1 MIQISPFC
9 DIVAQSRVAWAAKSA
24 YVRGGYLLGANRMN
38 VSMIGLGAMG
48 AAMVRNLLAKGVT
61 VTVWNRSRAIV
72 DDLVAEGAKPAASAD
87 EAFEADI
94 VLSMLAHDQAVKDVL
109 LDSGV
114 LARARKG
121 VVHVNLA
128 TISAALAGELAALH
142 AELGLGY
149 VAAPVFGRPPVAQ
162 AGGLNVLAAGAP
174 DAVATAMPV
183 LEQLAAKVWP
193 LGEDPVRANALKLA
207 GNFMI
212 VSAIESMGEAV
223 ALGEAYGVP
232 APELLDMLSSTLFAA
247 PIYKIYG
254 GMIAERRYSPPGFA
268 AELGLKDVR
277 LVLDAAEAK
286 GLSMPQAD
294 LAEASLEM
302 LLQGEGAKDL
312 DLAALAEIARAR
324 VE

>member
-1 MIQISPFC
+1 
-9 DIVAQSRVAWAAKSA
+9 
-24 YVRGGYLLGANRMN
+24 MN

-48 AAMVRNLLAKGVT
+48 AAIARNLLAKGVQ
-61 VTVWNRSRAIV
+61 VTVWNRSRPAV
-72 DDLVAEGAKPAASAD
+72 DALAAEGARPAADID
-87 EAFEADI
+87 EAFAADV
-94 VLSMLAHDQAVKDVL
+94 VLSMLAHDKAVREVL
-109 LDSGV
+109 VDSGA

-128 TISAALAGELAALH
+128 TISTALAGELAALH

-149 VAAPVFGRPPVAQ
+149 VASPVFGRPPVAQ

-174 DAVATAMPV
+174 DAVAAAMPV
-183 LEQLAAKVWP
+183 LDMLAAKVWP

-232 APELLDMLSSTLFAA
+232 APELLDMLTSTLFAA

-254 GMIAERRYSPPGFA
+254 AMIAERRYSPPGFA

-286 GLSMPQAD
+286 GLSMPLAD
-294 LAEASLEM
+294 LGEASLEM
-302 LLQGEGAKDL
+302 LLGGDDKNL
-312 DLAALAEIARAR
+312 DLAALAEVARAR
-324 VE
+324 VEGR

>member
-1 MIQISPFC
+1 
-9 DIVAQSRVAWAAKSA
+9 
-24 YVRGGYLLGANRMN
+24 MN
-38 VSMIGLGAMG
+38 VGFIGLGAMG
-48 AAMVRNLLAKGVT
+48 AAMVRNLLGKGVS

-72 DDLVAEGAKPAASAD
+72 DQLAAEGATPAQTIDDVFA
-87 EAFEADI
+87 ADI
-94 VLSMLAHDQAVKDVL
+94 VLSMLAHDQAMRDVL
-109 LDSGV
+109 VDSGA
-114 LARARKG
+114 LGRARKG

-128 TISAALAGELAALH
+128 TISTALAVELSALH
-142 AELGLGY
+142 TELGLGY
-149 VAAPVFGRPPVAQ
+149 VASPVFGRPPVAL

-174 DAVATAMPV
+174 AAVEAAMPV
-183 LEQLAAKVWP
+183 LGKLAAKVWP

-223 ALGEAYGVP
+223 ALGEAYGVEG
-232 APELLDMLSSTLFAA
+232 AELLDMLTSTLFAA

-286 GLSMPQAD
+286 GLSMPLAD
-294 LAEASLEM
+294 LAEASLES
-302 LLQGEGAKDL
+302 LLGGPDKGL
-312 DLAALAEIARAR
+312 DLAALAEVARGR
-324 VE
+324 VEGR

>member
-1 MIQISPFC
+1 
-9 DIVAQSRVAWAAKSA
+9 
-24 YVRGGYLLGANRMN
+24 MN

-48 AAMVRNLLAKGVT
+48 AAMVRNLLAKGVK

-72 DDLVAEGAKPAASAD
+72 DELAAEGAIPAADVD
-87 EAFEADI
+87 EAFKADV
-94 VLSMLAHDQAVKDVL
+94 VLTMLAHDQAVKDVL

-128 TISAALAGELAALH
+128 TISTALAGELAALH

-174 DAVATAMPV
+174 DAVATAMPI
-183 LEQLAAKVWP
+183 LEHLAAKVWS

-254 GMIAERRYSPPGFA
+254 AMIAERRYTPPGFA

-302 LLQGEGAKDL
+302 LLGGEDQDL
-312 DLAALAEIARAR
+312 DLAALAEVARGR
-324 VE
+324 VEGR

>member
-1 MIQISPFC
+1 
-9 DIVAQSRVAWAAKSA
+9 
-24 YVRGGYLLGANRMN
+24 MN
-38 VSMIGLGAMG
+38 IGFIGLGAMG
-48 AAMVRNLLAKGVT
+48 AAMVRNLLGKGAK
-61 VTVWNRSRAIV
+61 VTVWNRSRPIV
-72 DDLVAEGAKPAASAD
+72 DALALEGATAAATVG
-87 EAFEADI
+87 EVFQADI
-94 VLSMLAHDQAVKDVL
+94 VLTMLAHDQAMREVL

-114 LARARKG
+114 LAGARKG

-128 TISAALAGELAALH
+128 TISTALAAELAALH

-149 VAAPVFGRPPVAQ
+149 VASPVFGRPPVAQ

-174 DAVATAMPV
+174 DAVAAAMPI

-223 ALGEAYGVP
+223 ALGEAYGVS
-232 APELLDMLSSTLFAA
+232 APELIDMLSSTLFAA

-254 GMIAERRYSPPGFA
+254 AMIAERRYTPPGFA

-286 GLSMPQAD
+286 GLSMPLAD
-294 LAEASLEM
+294 LAEASLES
-302 LLQGEGAKDL
+302 LLGGPDKNL
-312 DLAALAEIARAR
+312 DLAALAEVARAR
-324 VE
+324 IEGR

>member
-1 MIQISPFC
+1 
-9 DIVAQSRVAWAAKSA
+9 
-24 YVRGGYLLGANRMN
+24 MN
-38 VSMIGLGAMG
+38 ISMIGLGAMG
-48 AAMVRNLLAKGVT
+48 AAIVRNLLAKGMK
-61 VTVWNRSRAIV
+61 VTVWNRSPAIV
-72 DDLVAEGAKPAASAD
+72 DALVAEGAIPAADAD
-87 EAFEADI
+87 EAFKADV
-94 VLSMLAHDQAVKDVL
+94 VLSMLAHDQAVKEVL
-109 LDSGV
+109 VDSGV
-114 LARARKG
+114 LVRARKG

-128 TISAALAGELAALH
+128 TISTALAGELAALH

-149 VAAPVFGRPPVAQ
+149 VASPVFGRPPVAQ
-162 AGGLNVLAAGAP
+162 AGALNVLAAGAP

-302 LLQGEGAKDL
+302 LLDGDGRGL
-312 DLAALAEIARAR
+312 DLAALAEIARGR
-324 VE
+324 VDGR

>member
-1 MIQISPFC
+1 
-9 DIVAQSRVAWAAKSA
+9 
-24 YVRGGYLLGANRMN
+24 MN

-48 AAMVRNLLAKGVT
+48 AAMVRNLLAKGVK
-61 VTVWNRSRAIV
+61 VMVWNRSRAIV
-72 DDLVAEGAKPAASAD
+72 DALAAEGAIPAD
-87 EAFEADI
+87 DVDQAFKADI
-94 VLSMLAHDQAVKDVL
+94 VLSMLAHDQAMREVL
-109 LDSGV
+109 VDSGV
-114 LARARKG
+114 LARAPKG

-128 TISAALAGELAALH
+128 TISTALAGELAALH
-142 AELGLGY
+142 ADLGLGY
-149 VAAPVFGRPPVAQ
+149 VASPVFGRPPVAQ

-174 DAVATAMPV
+174 DAVAAAMPV
-183 LEQLAAKVWP
+183 LEMLAGKVWP
-193 LGEDPVRANALKLA
+193 LGEDPIRANALKLA

-254 GMIAERRYSPPGFA
+254 GMIAERRYTPPGFA

-286 GLSMPQAD
+286 GLSMPLAD
-294 LAEASLEM
+294 LAEASLEV
-302 LLQGEGAKDL
+302 LLDGEDKGL
-312 DLAALAEIARAR
+312 DLAALAEIARGR
-324 VE
+324 VDGR

>member
-1 MIQISPFC
+1 
-9 DIVAQSRVAWAAKSA
+9 
-24 YVRGGYLLGANRMN
+24 MN
-38 VSMIGLGAMG
+38 VGFVGLGAMG
-48 AAMVRNLLAKGVT
+48 AAMVRNLLAKGVS

-72 DDLVAEGAKPAASAD
+72 DALAAEGATPAATVD
-87 EAFEADI
+87 EAFAADI
-94 VLSMLAHDQAVKDVL
+94 VLSMLAHDAAMREVL
-109 LDSGV
+109 VDSGV

-121 VVHVNLA
+121 LVHVNHA
-128 TISAALAGELAALH
+128 TISTDLAAELSALH

-162 AGGLNVLAAGAP
+162 AGGLNLLSAGAP
-174 DAVATAMPV
+174 EAVAKAQPV
-183 LEQLAAKVWP
+183 LEMLAAKVWP

-223 ALGEAYGVP
+223 ALGEAYGVA
-232 APELLDMLSSTLFAA
+232 APDLLDMLSSTLFAA

-254 GMIAERRYSPPGFA
+254 AMIAERRYSPPGFA

-286 GLSMPQAD
+286 GLSMPLAD
-294 LAEASLEM
+294 LAEASLES
-302 LLQGEGAKDL
+302 LLGGDEKNL
-312 DLAALAEIARAR
+312 DLAALAEVARAR
-324 VE
+324 IEGR

>member
-1 MIQISPFC
+1 
-9 DIVAQSRVAWAAKSA
+9 
-24 YVRGGYLLGANRMN
+24 MN
-38 VSMIGLGAMG
+38 VGFVGLGAMG
-48 AAMVRNLLAKGVT
+48 AAMVRNLLGKGVS

-72 DDLVAEGAKPAASAD
+72 DELAAEGAIPAATAD
-87 EAFEADI
+87 EAFAADI
-94 VLSMLAHDQAVKDVL
+94 VLSMLAHDAAMREVL
-109 LDSGV
+109 VDSGV

-121 VVHVNLA
+121 VVHVNHA
-128 TISAALAGELAALH
+128 TISTELAGELAALH

-162 AGGLNVLAAGAP
+162 AGGLNVLSAGSA
-174 DAVATAMPV
+174 DAVAKAQPV
-183 LEQLAAKVWP
+183 LDLLAAKVWP

-223 ALGEAYGVP
+223 ALGEAYGVA
-232 APELLDMLSSTLFAA
+232 APDLLDMLSSTLFAA

-254 GMIAERRYSPPGFA
+254 GMIAERRYTPPGFA

-286 GLSMPQAD
+286 GLSMPLAD
-294 LAEASLEM
+294 LAEASLES
-302 LLQGEGAKDL
+302 LLGGEEKNL
-312 DLAALAEIARAR
+312 DLAALAEVARGR
-324 VE
+324 VEGR

>member
-1 MIQISPFC
+1 
-9 DIVAQSRVAWAAKSA
+9 
-24 YVRGGYLLGANRMN
+24 MN
-38 VSMIGLGAMG
+38 ISMIGLGAMG
-48 AAMVRNLLAKGVT
+48 AAMVRNLLSKGLT

-72 DDLVAEGAKPAASAD
+72 DELASEGAIPAADVD
-87 EAFEADI
+87 EAFKADI
-94 VLSMLAHDQAVKDVL
+94 VLSMLAHDQAVREVL
-109 LDSGV
+109 VDSGA
-114 LARARKG
+114 LTRARKG
-121 VVHVNLA
+121 VVHINLA
-128 TISAALAGELAALH
+128 TISTALAGELAALH

-149 VAAPVFGRPPVAQ
+149 VASPVFGRPPVAQ

-174 DAVATAMPV
+174 AAVTAAMPV
-183 LEQLAAKVWP
+183 LEMLAAKVWP

-212 VSAIESMGEAV
+212 ISAIESMGEAV

-254 GMIAERRYSPPGFA
+254 GMIAERRYTPPGFA
-268 AELGLKDVR
+268 AALGLKDVR

-302 LLQGEGAKDL
+302 LLDGEDKGL
-312 DLAALAEIARAR
+312 DLAAMAEIARGR
-324 VE
+324 VDGR

>member
-1 MIQISPFC
+1 
-9 DIVAQSRVAWAAKSA
+9 
-24 YVRGGYLLGANRMN
+24 
-38 VSMIGLGAMG
+38 
-48 AAMVRNLLAKGVT
+48 
-61 VTVWNRSRAIV
+61 
-72 DDLVAEGAKPAASAD
+72 
-87 EAFEADI
+87 
-94 VLSMLAHDQAVKDVL
+94 
-109 LDSGV
+109 
-114 LARARKG
+114 
-121 VVHVNLA
+121 
-128 TISAALAGELAALH
+128 
-142 AELGLGY
+142 
-149 VAAPVFGRPPVAQ
+149 
-162 AGGLNVLAAGAP
+162 
-174 DAVATAMPV
+174 

-302 LLQGEGAKDL
+302 LLDGDDKGL
-312 DLAALAEIARAR
+312 DLAALAEIARGR
-324 VE
+324 VDGR

>member
-1 MIQISPFC
+1 M
-9 DIVAQSRVAWAAKSA
+9 K
-24 YVRGGYLLGANRMN
+24 

-48 AAMVRNLLAKGVT
+48 AAMARNLLAKGVE
-61 VTVWNRSRAIV
+61 VTVWNRSSAIV
-72 DDLVAEGAKPAASAD
+72 DALAAEGARPAADVD
-87 EAFEADI
+87 EAFAADI
-94 VLSMLAHDQAVKDVL
+94 VLSMLAHDQAVRETLV
-109 LDSGV
+109 DSGV
-114 LARARKG
+114 LTRARKG
-121 VVHVNLA
+121 LVHVNLA
-128 TISAALAGELAALH
+128 TISTALAGELAALH

-162 AGGLNVLAAGAP
+162 AGGLNVLAAGAA

-183 LEQLAAKVWP
+183 LEMLAAKVWP

-232 APELLDMLSSTLFAA
+232 APELLDMLTSTLFAA
-247 PIYKIYG
+247 PIHKIYG
-254 GMIAERRYSPPGFA
+254 AMIAERRYTPPGFA

-302 LLQGEGAKDL
+302 LLDGEEKGL
-312 DLAALAEIARAR
+312 DLAALAEIARGR
-324 VE
+324 VDGR

>member
-1 MIQISPFC
+1 
-9 DIVAQSRVAWAAKSA
+9 
-24 YVRGGYLLGANRMN
+24 MN
-38 VSMIGLGAMG
+38 VGFVGLGAMG
-48 AAMVRNLLAKGVT
+48 AAMVRNLLGKGVK

-72 DDLVAEGAKPAASAD
+72 DALAAEGAVAAATVD
-87 EAFEADI
+87 DAFAADI
-94 VLSMLAHDQAVKDVL
+94 VLSMLAHDQAMREVL
-109 LDSGV
+109 VDSGV
-114 LARARKG
+114 FSRARKRL
-121 VVHVNLA
+121 VHVNLA
-128 TISAALAGELAALH
+128 TISTAFAAELAALH
-142 AELGLGY
+142 AELDLGY
-149 VAAPVFGRPPVAQ
+149 VASPVFGRPPVAQ

-174 DAVATAMPV
+174 EAVAKAQPV
-183 LEQLAAKVWP
+183 LDLLAAKVWP

-223 ALGEAYGVP
+223 ALGEAYGVE

-286 GLSMPQAD
+286 GLSMPLAD
-294 LAEASLEM
+294 LAEASLES
-302 LLQGEGAKDL
+302 LLSGDEKNL
-312 DLAALAEIARAR
+312 DLAALAEIARGR
-324 VE
+324 VEGR

>member
-1 MIQISPFC
+1 
-9 DIVAQSRVAWAAKSA
+9 
-24 YVRGGYLLGANRMN
+24 MN
-38 VSMIGLGAMG
+38 VGFIGLGAMG
-48 AAMVRNLLAKGVT
+48 AAMVRNLLAKGVQ
-61 VTVWNRSRAIV
+61 VTVWNRSRGIV
-72 DDLVAEGAKPAASAD
+72 DELAAEGATPVASVE
-87 EAFEADI
+87 EAFDADI
-94 VLSMLAHDQAVKDVL
+94 VLTMLAHDQAMREVL

-114 LARARKG
+114 LAKARKG
-121 VVHVNLA
+121 VVHINLA
-128 TISAALAGELAALH
+128 TISVALAAELSALH

-149 VAAPVFGRPPVAQ
+149 VASPVFGRPPAAQ

-174 DAVATAMPV
+174 DAVAKAMPV
-183 LEQLAAKVWP
+183 LDLLAAKVWP

-223 ALGEAYGVP
+223 ALGEAYGVE

-254 GMIAERRYSPPGFA
+254 AMIAERRYSPPGFA

-286 GLSMPQAD
+286 GLSMPLAD
-294 LAEASLEM
+294 LAEASLES
-302 LLQGEGAKDL
+302 LLGGPDKDL
-312 DLAALAEIARAR
+312 DLAALAEVARGR
-324 VE
+324 VEGR

>member
-1 MIQISPFC
+1 
-9 DIVAQSRVAWAAKSA
+9 
-24 YVRGGYLLGANRMN
+24 MN

-48 AAMVRNLLAKGVT
+48 AAMVRNLLAKGLT

-72 DDLVAEGAKPAASAD
+72 DALAAEGAIPAADAE
-87 EAFEADI
+87 EAFKADI

-128 TISAALAGELAALH
+128 TISTALAGELAALH

-149 VAAPVFGRPPVAQ
+149 VASPVFGRPPVAQ

-183 LEQLAAKVWP
+183 LEMLAAKVWP
-193 LGEDPVRANALKLA
+193 LGADPVRANALKLA

-254 GMIAERRYSPPGFA
+254 GMIAERRYTPPGFA

-302 LLQGEGAKDL
+302 LLGGEDKNL
-312 DLAALAEIARAR
+312 DLAALAEVARGR
-324 VE
+324 VEGR

>member
-1 MIQISPFC
+1 
-9 DIVAQSRVAWAAKSA
+9 
-24 YVRGGYLLGANRMN
+24 MN

-48 AAMVRNLLAKGVT
+48 AAMVRNLLAKGVQ

-72 DDLVAEGAKPAASAD
+72 DELAAEGAIPAD
-87 EAFEADI
+87 DVNEAFKADI
-94 VLSMLAHDQAVKDVL
+94 VLSMLAHDQAVREVL
-109 LDSGV
+109 VDSGA

-121 VVHVNLA
+121 VVHINLA
-128 TISAALAGELAALH
+128 TISTALASELAILH

-174 DAVATAMPV
+174 DAVAPAMPV
-183 LEQLAAKVWP
+183 LDMLAAKVWP
-193 LGEDPVRANALKLA
+193 LGEDPIRASALKLA

-212 VSAIESMGEAV
+212 ISAIESMGEAV

-232 APELLDMLSSTLFAA
+232 APELLDMLTSTLFAA

-254 GMIAERRYSPPGFA
+254 GMIAERRYTPPGFA

-302 LLQGEGAKDL
+302 LLGGEDKGL
-312 DLAALAEIARAR
+312 DLAALAEIARGR
-324 VE
+324 VEGQMG

>member
-1 MIQISPFC
+1 M
-9 DIVAQSRVAWAAKSA
+9 K
-24 YVRGGYLLGANRMN
+24 

-48 AAMVRNLLAKGVT
+48 AAMARNLLAKGVE
-61 VTVWNRSRAIV
+61 VTVWNRSSAIV
-72 DDLVAEGAKPAASAD
+72 DALAAEGARPAADVD
-87 EAFEADI
+87 EAFAADI
-94 VLSMLAHDQAVKDVL
+94 VLSMLAHDQAVRETLV
-109 LDSGV
+109 DSGV

-121 VVHVNLA
+121 LVHVNLA
-128 TISAALAGELAALH
+128 TISTALAGELAALH
-142 AELGLGY
+142 AELSLGY

-162 AGGLNVLAAGAP
+162 AGGLNVLAAGAT

-183 LEQLAAKVWP
+183 LEMLAAKVWP

-232 APELLDMLSSTLFAA
+232 APELLDMLTSTLFAA
-247 PIYKIYG
+247 PIHKIYG
-254 GMIAERRYSPPGFA
+254 AMIAERRYTPPGFA

-302 LLQGEGAKDL
+302 LLDGEEKGL
-312 DLAALAEIARAR
+312 DLAALAEIARGR
-324 VE
+324 VDGR

>member
-1 MIQISPFC
+1 
-9 DIVAQSRVAWAAKSA
+9 
-24 YVRGGYLLGANRMN
+24 MN
-38 VSMIGLGAMG
+38 ISMIGLGAMG
-48 AAMVRNLLAKGVT
+48 AAIVRNLLAKGMK
-61 VTVWNRSRAIV
+61 VTVWNRSPAIV
-72 DDLVAEGAKPAASAD
+72 DALVAEGAIPAADAD
-87 EAFEADI
+87 EAFQADV
-94 VLSMLAHDQAVKDVL
+94 VLSMLAQDQAVKEVL
-109 LDSGV
+109 VDSGV

-128 TISAALAGELAALH
+128 TISTALAGELAALH

-149 VAAPVFGRPPVAQ
+149 VASPVFGRPPVAQ
-162 AGGLNVLAAGAP
+162 AGALNVLAAGAP

-232 APELLDMLSSTLFAA
+232 APELLDLLSSTLFAA

-302 LLQGEGAKDL
+302 LLDGDGRGL
-312 DLAALAEIARAR
+312 DLAALAEIARGR
-324 VE
+324 VDGR

>member
-1 MIQISPFC
+1 
-9 DIVAQSRVAWAAKSA
+9 
-24 YVRGGYLLGANRMN
+24 MN
-38 VSMIGLGAMG
+38 VGFIGLGAMG
-48 AAMVRNLLAKGVT
+48 AAMVRNLLGKGVS

-72 DDLVAEGAKPAASAD
+72 DDLAAEGATPAATAD
-87 EAFEADI
+87 QAFEADI
-94 VLSMLAHDQAVKDVL
+94 VLTMLAHDQAMREVL

-114 LARARKG
+114 LAKVRKG
-121 VVHVNLA
+121 VVHINLA
-128 TISAALAGELAALH
+128 TISTALAGELAALH

-149 VAAPVFGRPPVAQ
+149 VASPVFGRPPVAQ

-174 DAVATAMPV
+174 DAVAKAMPV
-183 LEQLAAKVWP
+183 LELLAAKVWP

-223 ALGEAYGVP
+223 ALGEAYGVE

-254 GMIAERRYSPPGFA
+254 AMIAERRYTPPGFA

-286 GLSMPQAD
+286 GLSMPLAD
-294 LAEASLEM
+294 MAEASLEM
-302 LLQGEGAKDL
+302 LLGGEEKDL
-312 DLAALAEIARAR
+312 DLAALAEIARGR
-324 VE
+324 VEGR

>member
-1 MIQISPFC
+1 
-9 DIVAQSRVAWAAKSA
+9 
-24 YVRGGYLLGANRMN
+24 MN

-48 AAMVRNLLAKGVT
+48 AAMVRNLLAKGVK

-72 DDLVAEGAKPAASAD
+72 DELAAEGAIPAAGVD
-87 EAFEADI
+87 EAFKADI
-94 VLSMLAHDQAVKDVL
+94 VLSMLAHDQAVKEVL
-109 LDSGV
+109 VDSGA

-121 VVHVNLA
+121 LVHVNLA
-128 TISAALAGELAALH
+128 TISTALAGELAALH
-142 AELGLGY
+142 AGLGLGY

-162 AGGLNVLAAGAP
+162 AGGLNVLAAGAS
-174 DAVATAMPV
+174 DAVTTAMPV
-183 LEQLAAKVWP
+183 LEMLAAKVWP

-254 GMIAERRYSPPGFA
+254 AMIAERRYSPPGFA

-302 LLQGEGAKDL
+302 LLGGEDKNL
-312 DLAALAEIARAR
+312 DLAALAEVARGR
-324 VE
+324 VEGR

>member
-1 MIQISPFC
+1 
-9 DIVAQSRVAWAAKSA
+9 
-24 YVRGGYLLGANRMN
+24 MN

-61 VTVWNRSRAIV
+61 VTVWNRSRAII
-72 DDLVAEGAKPAASAD
+72 DALAAEGAIPAHD
-87 EAFEADI
+87 VHEAFKADI

-114 LARARKG
+114 LTRARKG

-128 TISAALAGELAALH
+128 TISTALAGELAALH

-149 VAAPVFGRPPVAQ
+149 VSSPVFGRPPVAQ

-183 LEQLAAKVWP
+183 LEMLAAKVWP

-212 VSAIESMGEAV
+212 ISAIESMGEAV

-232 APELLDMLSSTLFAA
+232 APELLDMLTSTLFAA
-247 PIYKIYG
+247 PIHKIYG

-302 LLQGEGAKDL
+302 LLEGEGQGL
-312 DLAALAEIARAR
+312 DLAALAEVARAR
-324 VE
+324 VEGR

>member
-1 MIQISPFC
+1 MT
-9 DIVAQSRVAWAAKSA
+9 
-24 YVRGGYLLGANRMN
+24 

-61 VTVWNRSRAIV
+61 VSVWNRSPAIV
-72 DDLVAEGAKPAASAD
+72 EDLAAEGAKPAASAD

-109 LDSGV
+109 IDSGV

-128 TISAALAGELAALH
+128 TISTSLAGELAALH

-162 AGGLNVLAAGAP
+162 AGGLNVLAAGTP
-174 DAVATAMPV
+174 DAVAAAMPV

-254 GMIAERRYSPPGFA
+254 GMIAERRYSPPGFV

-302 LLQGEGAKDL
+302 LLEGEGAKDL
-312 DLAALAEIARAR
+312 DLAALAEIARGR
-324 VE
+324 VDGR

>member
-1 MIQISPFC
+1 
-9 DIVAQSRVAWAAKSA
+9 
-24 YVRGGYLLGANRMN
+24 MN

-72 DDLVAEGAKPAASAD
+72 DELAAEGAIPAADLD
-87 EAFEADI
+87 EAFKADI

-149 VAAPVFGRPPVAQ
+149 VASPVFGRPPVAQ

-183 LEQLAAKVWP
+183 LEMLAAKVWP
-193 LGEDPVRANALKLA
+193 LGEDPIRANALKLA

-254 GMIAERRYSPPGFA
+254 AMIAERRYSPPGFGA
-268 AELGLKDVR
+268 ALGLKDVR

-302 LLQGEGAKDL
+302 LLSGEDKEL
-312 DLAALAEIARAR
+312 DLAALAEVARGR
-324 VE
+324 VEGR

>member
-1 MIQISPFC
+1 
-9 DIVAQSRVAWAAKSA
+9 
-24 YVRGGYLLGANRMN
+24 MN
-38 VSMIGLGAMG
+38 VGFVGLGAMG
-48 AAMVRNLLAKGVT
+48 AAMVRNLLGKGVQ

-72 DDLVAEGAKPAASAD
+72 DELAAEGASAAASVD
-87 EAFEADI
+87 EAFAADI
-94 VLSMLAHDQAVKDVL
+94 VLTMLAHDQAMRAVL
-109 LDSGV
+109 LDTGV
-114 LARARKG
+114 LAKARKG

-128 TISAALAGELAALH
+128 TISTALAAELSVLH

-174 DAVATAMPV
+174 DAVAAAMPV
-183 LEQLAAKVWP
+183 LELLAAKVWP

-223 ALGEAYGVP
+223 ALGEAYGVE

-254 GMIAERRYSPPGFA
+254 AMIAERRYSPPGFA

-286 GLSMPQAD
+286 GLSMPLAD
-294 LAEASLEM
+294 LAEASLES
-302 LLQGEGAKDL
+302 LLGGPDKDL
-312 DLAALAEIARAR
+312 DLAALAEVARAR
-324 VE
+324 VEGR

>member
-1 MIQISPFC
+1 M
-9 DIVAQSRVAWAAKSA
+9 K
-24 YVRGGYLLGANRMN
+24 

-48 AAMVRNLLAKGVT
+48 AAMARNLLAKGVE
-61 VTVWNRSRAIV
+61 VTVWNRSSAIV
-72 DDLVAEGAKPAASAD
+72 DALAAEGARPAADVD
-87 EAFEADI
+87 EAFAADI
-94 VLSMLAHDQAVKDVL
+94 VLSMLAHDQAVRETLV
-109 LDSGV
+109 DSGV

-121 VVHVNLA
+121 LVHVNLA
-128 TISAALAGELAALH
+128 TISTALAGDLAALH

-162 AGGLNVLAAGAP
+162 AGGLNVLAAGAA

-183 LEQLAAKVWP
+183 LEMLAAEVWP

-232 APELLDMLSSTLFAA
+232 APELLDMLTSTLFAA
-247 PIYKIYG
+247 PIHKIYG
-254 GMIAERRYSPPGFA
+254 AMIAERRYTPPGFA

-302 LLQGEGAKDL
+302 LLDGEEKGL
-312 DLAALAEIARAR
+312 DLAALAEIARGR
-324 VE
+324 VDGR

>member
-1 MIQISPFC
+1 
-9 DIVAQSRVAWAAKSA
+9 
-24 YVRGGYLLGANRMN
+24 MN
-38 VSMIGLGAMG
+38 VGFVGLGAMG
-48 AAMVRNLLAKGVT
+48 AAMVRNLLAKGVS

-72 DDLVAEGAKPAASAD
+72 DELAAEGARPAATVD
-87 EAFEADI
+87 EAFAADI
-94 VLSMLAHDQAVKDVL
+94 VLTMLAHDKAMREVL
-109 LDSGV
+109 VDSGV

-121 VVHVNLA
+121 VVHVNHA
-128 TISAALAGELAALH
+128 TISTDLAAELAVLH
-142 AELGLGY
+142 AELDLGY

-174 DAVATAMPV
+174 EAVAKAQPV
-183 LEQLAAKVWP
+183 LEMLAAKVWP

-223 ALGEAYGVP
+223 ALGEAYGVA
-232 APELLDMLSSTLFAA
+232 APDLLDMLSSTLFAA

-286 GLSMPQAD
+286 GLSMPLAD
-294 LAEASLEM
+294 LAEASLES
-302 LLQGEGAKDL
+302 LLAGDEKDL
-312 DLAALAEIARAR
+312 DLAALAEIARGR
-324 VE
+324 VEGR

>member
-1 MIQISPFC
+1 
-9 DIVAQSRVAWAAKSA
+9 
-24 YVRGGYLLGANRMN
+24 MN
-38 VSMIGLGAMG
+38 ISMIGLGAMG
-48 AAMVRNLLAKGVT
+48 AAIVRNLLAKGMK
-61 VTVWNRSRAIV
+61 VTVWNRSPAIV
-72 DDLVAEGAKPAASAD
+72 DALVAEGAIPAADAD
-87 EAFEADI
+87 EAFQADV
-94 VLSMLAHDQAVKDVL
+94 VLSMLAHDQAVKEVL
-109 LDSGV
+109 VGSGV

-128 TISAALAGELAALH
+128 TISTALAGELAAQH

-149 VAAPVFGRPPVAQ
+149 VASPVFGRPPVAQ
-162 AGGLNVLAAGAP
+162 AGALNVLAAGAP

-302 LLQGEGAKDL
+302 LLDGDGRGL
-312 DLAALAEIARAR
+312 DLAALAEIARGR
-324 VE
+324 VDGR

>member
-1 MIQISPFC
+1 
-9 DIVAQSRVAWAAKSA
+9 
-24 YVRGGYLLGANRMN
+24 MN
-38 VSMIGLGAMG
+38 VGFIGLGAMG
-48 AAMVRNLLAKGVT
+48 AAMVRNLLGKGVQ

-72 DDLVAEGAKPAASAD
+72 DELAAEGASAAASVD
-87 EAFEADI
+87 EAFAADI
-94 VLSMLAHDQAVKDVL
+94 VLTMLAHDQAVREVL
-109 LDSGV
+109 LDSGA
-114 LARARKG
+114 LAKARKG
-121 VVHVNLA
+121 VVHINLA
-128 TISAALAGELAALH
+128 TISTALAAELSVLH

-174 DAVATAMPV
+174 DAVAAAMPV
-183 LEQLAAKVWP
+183 LELLAAKVWP

-223 ALGEAYGVP
+223 ALGEAYGVE

-254 GMIAERRYSPPGFA
+254 AMIAERRYSPPGFA

-286 GLSMPQAD
+286 GLSMPLAD
-294 LAEASLEM
+294 LAEASLES
-302 LLQGEGAKDL
+302 LLGGPDKDL
-312 DLAALAEIARAR
+312 DLAALAEVARAR
-324 VE
+324 VEGR

>member
-1 MIQISPFC
+1 
-9 DIVAQSRVAWAAKSA
+9 
-24 YVRGGYLLGANRMN
+24 MN

-128 TISAALAGELAALH
+128 TLSAALAGELAALH

>member
-1 MIQISPFC
+1 
-9 DIVAQSRVAWAAKSA
+9 
-24 YVRGGYLLGANRMN
+24 MN
-38 VSMIGLGAMG
+38 VGFIGLGAMG
-48 AAMVRNLLAKGVT
+48 AAMVRNLLAKGVA

-72 DDLVAEGAKPAASAD
+72 DDLAAEGATPAASLD
-87 EAFEADI
+87 EVFASDV
-94 VLSMLAHDQAVKDVL
+94 VLSMLAHDQAIRDVL
-109 LDSGV
+109 LDA
-114 LARARKG
+114 LPRAPKG

-128 TISAALAGELAALH
+128 TISTAFAAELAALH

-149 VAAPVFGRPPVAQ
+149 VASPVFGRPPVAL
-162 AGGLNVLAAGAP
+162 AGALNVLAAGAP
-174 DAVATAMPV
+174 DAIAKAQPV
-183 LEQLAAKVWP
+183 LDLLAAKVWP

-223 ALGEAYGVP
+223 ALGEAYGVE
-232 APELLDMLSSTLFAA
+232 APELLDMLSSTLFSA

-286 GLSMPQAD
+286 GLSMPLAD
-294 LAEASLEM
+294 LAEASLES
-302 LLQGEGAKDL
+302 LLGGEHKDL
-312 DLAALAEIARAR
+312 DLAALAEVARGR
-324 VE
+324 VEGR

>member
-1 MIQISPFC
+1 
-9 DIVAQSRVAWAAKSA
+9 
-24 YVRGGYLLGANRMN
+24 MN
-38 VSMIGLGAMG
+38 VGFIGLGAMG
-48 AAMVRNLLAKGVT
+48 AAMVRNLLGKGVQ

-72 DDLVAEGAKPAASAD
+72 DELAAEGASAAASVD
-87 EAFEADI
+87 EAFAADI
-94 VLSMLAHDQAVKDVL
+94 VLTMLAHDQAVREVL
-109 LDSGV
+109 LDSGA
-114 LARARKG
+114 LAKARKG
-121 VVHVNLA
+121 VVHINLA
-128 TISAALAGELAALH
+128 TISTALAAELSVLH

-174 DAVATAMPV
+174 DAVAAAMPV
-183 LEQLAAKVWP
+183 LELLAAKVWP

-223 ALGEAYGVP
+223 ALGEAYGVE

-254 GMIAERRYSPPGFA
+254 AMIAERRYSPAGFA

-286 GLSMPQAD
+286 GLSMPLAD
-294 LAEASLEM
+294 LAEASLES
-302 LLQGEGAKDL
+302 LLGGPDKDL
-312 DLAALAEIARAR
+312 DLAALAEVARAR
-324 VE
+324 VEGR

>member
-1 MIQISPFC
+1 
-9 DIVAQSRVAWAAKSA
+9 
-24 YVRGGYLLGANRMN
+24 MN
-38 VSMIGLGAMG
+38 VGFIGLGAMG
-48 AAMVRNLLAKGVT
+48 AAMVRNLLGKGVS

-72 DDLVAEGAKPAASAD
+72 DDLAAEGATPAATAD
-87 EAFEADI
+87 QAFEADI
-94 VLSMLAHDQAVKDVL
+94 VLTMLAHDQAMREVL

-114 LARARKG
+114 LAKVRKG
-121 VVHVNLA
+121 VVHINLA
-128 TISAALAGELAALH
+128 TISTALAGELAALH

-149 VAAPVFGRPPVAQ
+149 VASPVFGRPPVAQ

-174 DAVATAMPV
+174 DAVAKAMPV
-183 LEQLAAKVWP
+183 LELLAAKVWP

-223 ALGEAYGVP
+223 ALGEAYGVE

-254 GMIAERRYSPPGFA
+254 AMIAERRYTPPGFA

-286 GLSMPQAD
+286 GLSMPLAD
-294 LAEASLEM
+294 MAEASLEM
-302 LLQGEGAKDL
+302 LLGGEEKDL
-312 DLAALAEIARAR
+312 DLAALAEMARGR
-324 VE
+324 VEGR

>member
-1 MIQISPFC
+1 
-9 DIVAQSRVAWAAKSA
+9 
-24 YVRGGYLLGANRMN
+24 MN

-72 DDLVAEGAKPAASAD
+72 DELAAEGAIPAADVD
-87 EAFEADI
+87 EAFKADI
-94 VLSMLAHDQAVKDVL
+94 VLSMLAHDQAVKEVL
-109 LDSGV
+109 VDSGA

-121 VVHVNLA
+121 LVHVNLA
-128 TISAALAGELAALH
+128 TISTALAGELAALH
-142 AELGLGY
+142 AGLGLGY

-162 AGGLNVLAAGAP
+162 AGGLNVLTAGAS
-174 DAVATAMPV
+174 DAVTTAMPV
-183 LEQLAAKVWP
+183 LEMLAAKVWP

-254 GMIAERRYSPPGFA
+254 AMIAERRYSPPGFA

-302 LLQGEGAKDL
+302 LLGGEDKNL
-312 DLAALAEIARAR
+312 DLAALAEVARGR
-324 VE
+324 VEGR

>member
-1 MIQISPFC
+1 
-9 DIVAQSRVAWAAKSA
+9 
-24 YVRGGYLLGANRMN
+24 MN
-38 VSMIGLGAMG
+38 VGFVGLGAMG
-48 AAMVRNLLAKGVT
+48 AAMVRNLLGKGVQ
-61 VTVWNRSRAIV
+61 VTVWNRSRGVV
-72 DDLVAEGAKPAASAD
+72 DELAAEGATPAASVD
-87 EAFEADI
+87 EAFAADI
-94 VLSMLAHDQAVKDVL
+94 VLTMLAHDQAMREVL
-109 LDSGV
+109 LDSGA
-114 LARARKG
+114 LAKVRKG

-128 TISAALAGELAALH
+128 TISTALAAELSTLH

-149 VAAPVFGRPPVAQ
+149 VASPVFGRPPVAQ

-174 DAVATAMPV
+174 EAVAVAMPV
-183 LEQLAAKVWP
+183 LELLAAKVWP

-223 ALGEAYGVP
+223 ALGEAYGVE

-254 GMIAERRYSPPGFA
+254 AMIAERRYTPPGFA

-286 GLSMPQAD
+286 GLSMPLAD
-294 LAEASLEM
+294 LAEASLES
-302 LLQGEGAKDL
+302 LLGGEEKNL
-312 DLAALAEIARAR
+312 DLAALAEIARGR
-324 VE
+324 VEGR